1 MASPLLG
8 VDVGE
13 ATWFPRAVRLRT
25 GTAKGWIAVPA
36 KAANAM
42 LPEVAR
48 LVADLPTRTSPEVVW
63 SAGASELLL
72 HTDRTK
78 LTCNLGI
85 VQVDAVVACDQVEG
99 TPSVSIPFA
108 TGTEKETRGLFMA
121 TFERPSGP
129 AVVVDAWSEALTAFA
144 WECLLTLAT
153 HLSAAAGKDGE
164 GRPLVP
170 AAIASARGSLLV
182 LPMVRNG

>member
-1 MASPLLG
+1 MAARLLG
-8 VDVGE
+8 VDVSE
-13 ATWFPRAVRLRT
+13 ASWLPRATRVGS

-36 KAANAM
+36 RAANAM

-48 LVADLPTRTSPEVVW
+48 LVADLPTDTSPEVVW
-63 SAGASELLL
+63 SAGASELLI
-72 HTDRTK
+72 HTDHTN

-85 VQVDAVVACDQVEG
+85 VAVEVVVACDQVEG
-99 TPSVSIPFA
+99 TTSISIPFA

-121 TFERPSGP
+121 TFDRPTGP
-129 AVVVDAWSEALTAFA
+129 AVVVDIWSGALTAFA
-144 WECLLTLAT
+144 WECLLTLAS